1 MTQFKICGVS
11 LKKCLG
17 DIVKAFSKGKKYKCQ
32 ICGRMI
38 LKAHSLEHVKAEE
51 YLLEL
56 IKKDHPQWNQKGL
69 TCPECIEYYRKLI
82 AQTEI

>member
-1 MTQFKICGVS
+1 MADCKAWGVS
-11 LKKCLG
+11 LKIFLG
-17 DIVKAFSKGKKYKCQ
+17 NIVKTFSKGKRYKCQ

-38 LKAHSLEHVKAEE
+38 LEVHSLEHAKAEE

-56 IKKDHPQWNQKGL
+56 IKKDHPQWNQKDL

-82 AQTEI
+82 VQTEI